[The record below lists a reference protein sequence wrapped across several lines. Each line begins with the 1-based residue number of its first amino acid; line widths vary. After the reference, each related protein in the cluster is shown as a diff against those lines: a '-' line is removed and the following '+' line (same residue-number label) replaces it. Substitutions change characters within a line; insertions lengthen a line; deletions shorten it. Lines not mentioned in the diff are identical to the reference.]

1 MSLESRSTNRKERS
15 DERQPS
21 DMSGVAAAE
30 ERSTSDGIAEKPK
43 VNMPVFAISVLGVFA
58 MVLWAALAPES
69 AESALGSI
77 TGWIS
82 VNLGWFYILTATA
95 AVVFVLV
102 IALARTGTV
111 RLGPDHSRPQ
121 FGLFSWSAMLF
132 AAGIG
137 VDLIFFAVAEPVTMY
152 YNPPV
157 GDAETRK
164 AAEDAVVFAL
174 FHYGI
179 SGWALY
185 ALMGMAFGYFAY
197 RLNMPLALRS
207 ALYPLI
213 GRRIH
218 GPIGDSVDIAATL
231 GTVFGIAA
239 SLGIGVV
246 QLNYGLKMVF
256 GIEEGPTA
264 QIILVTIAVA
274 VATVSAVSGVDRGIK
289 RLSELNVVIA
299 LVLMF
304 FVVFTGRTAFLFDSL
319 VMNVGDYAANFVDW
333 TLDTYAFSETPQATR
348 DWLASWTLFF
358 WAWWVA
364 WAPFVGLFLARIS
377 RGRTIRQFVFG
388 TLTIPFLF
396 IVMWMSFFGNS
407 ALERIIGG
415 DDEFGAVAM
424 AEPQRGFYDLIQSYP
439 AGMILVVLVTAV
451 GLLLY
456 ITSADSG
463 ALVLSNFTSKI
474 ENSRQDGPSWSRI
487 VWSAIVGV
495 LTLVLLAIDGV
506 VTVQSATIVMGL
518 PFTVVIYLIMYSLWK
533 SLRIEAYK
541 SEARMVAIHSAMS
554 GRLRSR
560 GGWQGR
566 LERAINWPSAEDA
579 QSYMVDVAKPAME
592 KVTQEIRHLGFAS
605 LLLYSEVPDSEVSQ
619 LDLTVSF
626 GAEKDFRF
634 QIYPVVGE
642 VPSYAGK
649 ATADSECYY
658 RLEVHDLQG
667 SLGYDVYGYS
677 EEQLLNSVLDLFERH
692 LEFLHMQEGNRGN
705 TDVSDGAAPARVWEE
720 N

>member
-1 MSLESRSTNRKERS
+1 MNT
-15 DERQPS
+15 
-21 DMSGVAAAE
+21 SGDRVA
-30 ERSTSDGIAEKPK
+30 AEKPQ
-43 VNMPVFAISVLGVFA
+43 VNKPVFAISVIGVFA
-58 MVLWAALAPES
+58 MVLWAALTPNS
-69 AESALGSI
+69 ANAALGSI
-77 TGWIS
+77 TSWIS

-157 GDAETRK
+157 GDAETRQ

-213 GRRIH
+213 GKRIH
-218 GPIGDSVDIAATL
+218 GPIGHSVDIAATL

-264 QIILVTIAVA
+264 QIILVVVA
-274 VATVSAVSGVDRGIK
+274 VSVATISAVSGVDRGIK
-289 RLSELNVVIA
+289 RLSELNVIIA

-333 TLDTYAFSETPQATR
+333 TLDTYSFSETPQATR

-407 ALERIIGG
+407 ALDRIIGG

-424 AEPQRGFYDLIQSYP
+424 EEPQRGFYDLIQSYP

-474 ENSRQDGPSWSRI
+474 ENSRQDGPTWSRI
-487 VWSAIVGV
+487 VWSVIVGV

-506 VTVQSATIVMGL
+506 VTVQNATIVMGL

-566 LERAINWPSAEDA
+566 LERAINWPSADDA
-579 QSYMVDVAKPAME
+579 QSYMLDVAKPAME
-592 KVTQEIRHLGFAS
+592 KVAQEIRHLGFDT
-605 LLLYSEVPDSEVSQ
+605 LLLYSEVPDCEVSQ
-619 LDLTVSF
+619 LDLTVGF
-626 GAEKDFRF
+626 GDEKDFRF
-634 QIYPVVGE
+634 QIYPVVSE

-649 ATADSECYY
+649 ATAEDQEYY

-692 LEFLHMQEGNRGN
+692 LEFLHMQAGNRGN
-705 TDVSDGAAPARVWEE
+705 TDVSDGAAPSRVWEE